1 MKVSLT
7 PYQCQPLTRS
17 KIFLEVNISTISDPL
32 SLADELE
39 LDEADFAMSED
50 GHPDEVVLP
59 ASNASSG
66 NNGMQ
71 PPARPMVRSES
82 TGSNHPRQPHTPN
95 HQQPPKP
102 ASNAFNGAQNKNAVP
117 APRPQP
123 QQFNNQR
130 GPVSHNSNNPV
141 AQPQGP
147 GPQAPVQPPVLPPGG
162 APVGFFS
169 ARAVTQIPEDSLVAG
184 QIPPPKGGMAFDPRA
199 ESPSIRKTPGIDHS
213 KSKPV
218 ARDLKHAPPVITEE
232 NPSAPGGPAAAP
244 PGGLQG
250 NKVIPRPNQG
260 GPPMARGNVGNPQL
274 DHTRRIGA
282 PGSSSPLAN
291 RNQYRPPTMKRP
303 SGGDGGPL
311 APGQG
316 RAPLADLPNTDAVTN
331 AGGVGGVIA
340 PDAKRQRMN

>member
-1 MKVSLT
+1 MT
-7 PYQCQPLTRS
+7 T
-17 KIFLEVNISTISDPL
+17 TSDPL
-32 SLADELE
+32 SLADESE

-59 ASNASSG
+59 ASNASSVG
-66 NNGMQ
+66 QGMQ
-71 PPARPMVRSES
+71 PPARLMVRSES
-82 TGSNHPRQPHTPN
+82 TGSNYPRQPHTPN
-95 HQQPPKP
+95 QQQPPKP
-102 ASNAFNGAQNKNAVP
+102 ASNAFNDAQNRNAVP

-130 GPVSHNSNNPV
+130 GPTSHSNNNPG

-147 GPQAPVQPPVLPPGG
+147 GPQPPVQPPALPPGG

-184 QIPPPKGGMAFDPRA
+184 QILPPKAGMAFDPRA

-218 ARDLKHAPPVITEE
+218 ARDLKHVPPAVTEE
-232 NPSAPGGPAAAP
+232 KPAAPGGPP
-244 PGGLQG
+244 G
-250 NKVIPRPNQG
+250 NKGVPRPNQG
-260 GPPMARGNVGNPQL
+260 GPPMARGNVVNPQL
-274 DHTRRIGA
+274 DHARRIGA

-303 SGGDGGPL
+303 SGGEGGPL

-316 RAPLADLPNTDAVTN
+316 RAPLADLPNIDAVTN
-331 AGGVGGVIA
+331 AGGAGGVVG